1 MDNSFSEP
9 QKSPFDAWTDN
20 VGSVD
25 DPSTIIATIPG
36 TLGYY
41 PQESII
47 VIGLVPDP
55 ECGGELVLGP
65 MLRADIV
72 HAGQLADFLSTAPVE
87 QCVAFLG
94 VMVTR
99 MPHSES
105 AEAAVQELEDL
116 TRPCGEPVVDVLW
129 HVSEIAQGT
138 PYEMVFGP
146 DPENMERQWPELKW
160 GRGTVASVVTSP
172 AMRAWRENGILPAL
186 NRSDTFDFFQPDSY
200 PGGATVGG
208 ERVDITALTR
218 DAQLYADSLRR
229 QIDRG
234 SNEPGRVVRDAMQ
247 ALVDAPAQPLI
258 GLDQRHSLEQTFA
271 DRGALRA
278 LVTVLSRSMLRDCV
292 IGTAVR
298 HPQESAAAL
307 LAVARAFDG
316 VVRAN
321 ALSLWGIV
329 AISRGLSSWASAALA
344 VAQEELPQ
352 HSMSAICLEILAGGE
367 QQHLVTT
374 ILQGC
379 ELACAHIVGTGDGNY
394 RGPHDRN
401 HGASNGDFE
410 DPGEE
415 YGDQAASA

>member
-1 MDNSFSEP
+1 MNNSFSDP
-9 QKSPFDAWTDN
+9 QKPPFDPWTDN

-41 PQESII
+41 PQESIV

-72 HAGQLADFLSTAPVE
+72 NADQLADFLTTAPVE

-99 MPHSES
+99 MPQSDSASE
-105 AEAAVQELEDL
+105 AVQTLEDL
-116 TRPCGEPVVDVLW
+116 TRPCGDPMVDVLW

-146 DPENMERQWPELKW
+146 DPEDMDRQWPDLKW
-160 GRGTVASVVTSP
+160 GRGTVASVVSSP
-172 AMRAWRENGILPAL
+172 AMRAWRDNGILPAL
-186 NRSDTFDFFQPDSY
+186 NRSDTFDYFQPDDA
-200 PGGATVGG
+200 PTGLTVGG
-208 ERVDITALTR
+208 ERVDVAAFSR
-218 DAQLYADSLRR
+218 DAWRRADDLRR
-229 QIDRG
+229 LIDRG
-234 SNEPGRVVRDAMQ
+234 STEPGAVVRQAMR
-247 ALVDAPAQPLI
+247 AMTHAPAQPLI
-258 GLDQRHSLEQTFA
+258 ALDERYGVDRVFA
-271 DRGALRA
+271 DRDDLHAV
-278 LVTVLSRSMLRDCV
+278 VTVLTRSVLRDCV

-298 HPQESAAAL
+298 HPEEAATAL

-344 VAQEELPQ
+344 IAQEELPR
-352 HSMSAICLEILAGGE
+352 HSMSAICLEILAAGE

-379 ELACAHIVGTGDGNY
+379 ELACAHIVGAKDAGED
-394 RGPHDRN
+394 
-401 HGASNGDFE
+401 ASGTESFD
-410 DPGEE
+410 DPGDD
-415 YGDQAASA
+415 YGEAASA

>member
-1 MDNSFSEP
+1 MNNSFSDP
-9 QKSPFDAWTDN
+9 QKPPFDPWTDN

-47 VIGLVPDP
+47 VIGIVPDM
-55 ECGGELVLGP
+55 EFGGELVLGP
-65 MLRADIV
+65 MLRADLV
-72 HAGQLADFLSTAPVE
+72 HAGQLADFLTTAPVE

-105 AEAAVQELEDL
+105 ANEAVRTLEDL
-116 TRPCGEPVVDVLW
+116 TRPCGEPMVDVLW

-146 DPENMERQWPELKW
+146 DPDDMDRQWPDLKW
-160 GRGTVASVVTSP
+160 GRGTVASVVSSP
-172 AMRAWRENGILPAL
+172 AMRAWRDNGILPAL
-186 NRSDTFDFFQPDSY
+186 NRSDTFEYFQADDY
-200 PGGATVGG
+200 PAGVTVGG
-208 ERVDITALTR
+208 EHVDVAALTR
-218 DAQLYADSLRR
+218 DARRRADGLRR
-229 QIDRG
+229 KIEGG
-234 SNEPGRVVRDAMQ
+234 SSEPGAVVRQAMR
-247 ALVDAPAQPLI
+247 ALTQAPAQPLI
-258 GLDQRHSLEQTFA
+258 GLDERYGL
-271 DRGALRA
+271 DRVFSDYGQLRA
-278 LVTVLSRSMLRDCV
+278 LVTVLTRSVLRDCV

-298 HPQESAAAL
+298 HPEEAATAL

-344 VAQEELPQ
+344 IAQEELPR
-352 HSMSAICLEILAGGE
+352 HSMSAICLEILAAGE

-379 ELACAHIVGTGDGNY
+379 EMACAHITGAADGN
-394 RGPHDRN
+394 
-401 HGASNGDFE
+401 GDSDDAGSFD
-410 DPGEE
+410 DPGDD
-415 YGDQAASA
+415 YGEAASA

>member
-1 MDNSFSEP
+1 MNDSFSGP
-9 QKSPFDAWTDN
+9 HKPPFDPWTDD

-55 ECGGELVLGP
+55 ECGGDLVLGP

-72 HAGQLADFLSTAPVE
+72 HAGQLADFLSSAPVE

-105 AEAAVQELEDL
+105 VGAAVQQLEDL
-116 TRPCGEPVVDVLW
+116 TRPCGDPVVDVLW

-146 DPENMERQWPELKW
+146 DPKDMDRQWPDLKW

-186 NRSDTFDFFQPDSY
+186 NRKDTFDYFQPDDY

-208 ERVDITALTR
+208 EYVDIAALTR
-218 DAQLYADSLRR
+218 DAQRYADELRR
-229 QIDRG
+229 QIDCG
-234 SNEPGRVVRDAMQ
+234 SVEPGRVVRNAME
-247 ALVDAPAQPLI
+247 ALVDAPVQPLI
-258 GLDQRHSLEQTFA
+258 GFDERHSLEQTFA
-271 DRGALRA
+271 DLTGLHA
-278 LVTVLSRSMLRDCV
+278 LVTVLSRSVLRDCV

-298 HPQESAAAL
+298 HPQEAAAAL

-321 ALSLWGIV
+321 ALSLWGII

-344 VAQEELPQ
+344 IAQEEFPQ
-352 HSMSAICLEILAGGE
+352 HSMSAICLEILAAGE

-379 ELACAHIVGTGDGNY
+379 ELACAHILGAVDG
-394 RGPHDRN
+394 GQHRN
-401 HGASNGDFE
+401 QGHQ
-410 DPGEE
+410 PR
-415 YGDQAASA
+415 